1 MSSGSDA
8 EIVQLPASS
17 STAPASSRSTSGVT
31 VASSS
36 TSRGNVTEPS
46 KPKQAPYMN
55 DKIPAYPVFN
65 GQVVIVNDDGDFLAR
80 RPAEKTPVLPFLCVQ
95 CFVFTF
101 RKSSSICHVV
111 SNCESILP
119 SNKIVSHKIGGAND
133 APRGVTH
140 RCGA

>member
-1 MSSGSDA
+1 MSSDSDA

-17 STAPASSRSTSGVT
+17 STAPASSGSTSGVT

-101 RKSSSICHVV
+101 RKSGSICRM
-111 SNCESILP
+111 SNCESILA
-119 SNKIVSHKIGGAND
+119 SNNVVSHKIGGAID
-133 APRGVTH
+133 APRGITH